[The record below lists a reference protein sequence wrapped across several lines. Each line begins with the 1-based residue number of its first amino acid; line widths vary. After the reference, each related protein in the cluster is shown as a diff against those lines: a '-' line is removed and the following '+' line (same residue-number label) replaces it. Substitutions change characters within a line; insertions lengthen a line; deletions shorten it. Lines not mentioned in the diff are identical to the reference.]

1 MFSVNAFVT
10 PRLFHSDYI
19 AQMPSIEGAFVG
31 LARYI
36 RDHFP
41 TLSWMP
47 LWYGGIPFPDSYPP
61 LLHTLVAAVSGL
73 GRIDIGLAYH
83 AVTAMLYS
91 LGPVTLYWAARR
103 MGAGRL
109 PAFLACLGYSLLSPS
124 IWLGSEL
131 RHDIGGWFA
140 PCRLDAMVRWGEGPH
155 IASLTL
161 LPVAFGLMHTA
172 LQRRRPAF
180 GPAWYFAAAL
190 AMASVVLSN
199 WIGAMALA
207 LIAGAYLLAGFSAA
221 WLPLWVRMAAM
232 ALWAYA
238 LAAPFVTPSTIATI
252 QANAPIVAGGYKAN
266 HLLEAAFLAGALLLA
281 WGSGKSKLEPRARFG
296 ILLLYLTAAI
306 TLCAYW
312 FKLSIV
318 PQPERYHLE
327 MDMAFWLAVGLCAS
341 PNHFPSSLRKTVGQ
355 VVNLRRIVNPPFSG
369 ARAILLAAL
378 ALAIPIAIHQH
389 RRAQDIEKPIAIRS
403 TVEYEISHWLG
414 EHRPGQ
420 RVFAP
425 GTIGFWMQSFSDT
438 PMLTGGFDNGMR
450 NTFLQDVNYQI
461 YAGDRQDTMVA
472 WLKAYGLSAVIGGG
486 PDSREFYH
494 PYAHP
499 EKFAGMSEIWR
510 DGPDVIYSVPRRR
523 ASLAHAMLPSDLVSE
538 RPPAYYAKPLE
549 HYLAALDD
557 PSLPD
562 ADFAWR
568 GTGAAV
574 ISGNFKPEH
583 ILSVQIAWD
592 KGWNAHA
599 GGEARRVWQ
608 DKLGQ
613 MAVEP
618 LCNGACTVELAYDGG
633 LEQHAARWL
642 SALAFLA
649 GLCTTGLQAGRLR
662 KRANP

>member
-1 MFSVNAFVT
+1 LFSINAFVT
-10 PRLFHSDYI
+10 LRLFRSDYI

-41 TLSWMP
+41 DLSWMP

-83 AVTAMLYS
+83 AITAVLYS
-91 LGPVTLYWAARR
+91 LGPVSLYWAARR
-103 MGAGRL
+103 MGSNRL

-124 IWLGSEL
+124 IWLGPEI
-131 RHDIGGWFA
+131 RHDIGGWLA
-140 PCRLDAMVRWGEGPH
+140 PARLDAMVRWGEGPH

-161 LPVAFGLMHTA
+161 LPLALGLMHVA
-172 LQRRRPAF
+172 LQRRRPA
-180 GPAWYFAAAL
+180 WYFAAGL

-207 LIAGAYLLAGFSAA
+207 LIAGAYILAGFSVEQF
-221 WLPLWVRMAAM
+221 PLWARMAAM
-232 ALWAYA
+232 AAWAYA

-266 HLLEAAFLAGALLLA
+266 HLLEAVFVAGALLLA
-281 WGSGKSKLEPRARFG
+281 WGLRKAQVEPRGRFA
-296 ILLLYLTAAI
+296 ILLAYLTGAI

-327 MDMAFWLAVGLCAS
+327 MDMAFWL
-341 PNHFPSSLRKTVGQ
+341 TVGQ
-355 VVNLRRIVNPPFSG
+355 VLRGALWVRRIVNPPSS
-369 ARAILLAAL
+369 RAILLAAL
-378 ALAIPIAIHQH
+378 ALSIPIAIHQH
-389 RRAQDIEKPIAIRS
+389 RRAQYIEKPIAIQS

-414 EHRPGQ
+414 AHMQGQ

-425 GTIGFWMQSFSDT
+425 GTIGFWMQAFSDT

-450 NTFLQDVNYQI
+450 NTFLQDINYQI
-461 YAGDRQDTMVA
+461 YAGDRQDTMLA
-472 WLKAYGLSAVIGGG
+472 WLKAYGVSAVIGGG

-499 EKFAGMSEIWR
+499 EKFAGLPELWR
-510 DGPDVIYSVPRRR
+510 DGPDVIYSVPRRCT
-523 ASLAHAMLPSDLVSE
+523 SLAHVMQPSDLVAA

-557 PSLPD
+557 HCVGFQWL
-562 ADFAWR
+562 
-568 GTGAAV
+568 GTGAARMV
-574 ISGNFKPEH
+574 ASGLKQND

-592 KGWNAHA
+592 KGWSAYEMRGLERGRKLA
-599 GGEARRVWQ
+599 VWQ

-613 MAVEP
+613 MVVEP
-618 LCNGACTVELAYDGG
+618 GLFPTIDLVYDGG
-633 LEQHAARWL
+633 LEQQAARWL
-642 SALAFLA
+642 SVLAFLA
-649 GLCTTGLQAGRLR
+649 GLCTTGLQTGRLLR
-662 KRANP
+662 KRAIS